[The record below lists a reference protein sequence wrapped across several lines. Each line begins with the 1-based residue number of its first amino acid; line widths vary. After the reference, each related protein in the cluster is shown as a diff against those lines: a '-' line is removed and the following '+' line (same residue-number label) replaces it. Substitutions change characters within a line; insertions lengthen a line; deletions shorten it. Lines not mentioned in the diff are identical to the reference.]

1 VNDHKSNF
9 REALKE
15 LVDAKLSGKTI
26 GPTHRPRADN
36 VVNLMDALRQ
46 SIASD
51 TSKKP
56 KKPRKAGKIAKAKS
70 SQRLAGGRFL
80 LRMPSSCAD

>member
-56 KKPRKAGKIAKAKS
+56 KKPRKAGKMLPKQNPRKGLPA
-70 SQRLAGGRFL
+70 
-80 LRMPSSCAD
+80 ADFF